1 MTESHGWTNLDSR
14 RVEETMTT
22 PNANDPSMSDVLD
35 AISSL
40 RDEVAKVNDKLD
52 SHIAETNRRFDEA
65 AAETN
70 RRFDE
75 AAVETNRRFDE
86 SDRRFDGIKDDLS
99 MIKGAHARNEMRY
112 KAPLIAYDLDFEFV
126 SELDRV
132 DLIAL
137 SKTAVAA
144 GVSESDAESF
154 RNADMVIKALDP
166 MKRMWYVA
174 VEASFTV
181 HDQDVTRAARN
192 ADYLERFA
200 DVKARAVVAGV
211 EIIPDAKRQAGNS
224 DVLWYEIPQRELQP
238 T

>member
-1 MTESHGWTNLDSR
+1 
-14 RVEETMTT
+14 MTT
-22 PNANDPSMSDVLD
+22 PNTNDPSMRDVLD

-52 SHIAETNRRFDEA
+52 SHIAESNRRFDRIETETNRRFDEA

-75 AAVETNRRFDE
+75 A
-86 SDRRFDGIKDDLS
+86 DRRFDGIKNDLS

-112 KAPLIAYDLDFEFV
+112 KAPLIAHDLDFEFV

-154 RNADMVIKALDP
+154 RNADMVIKVLDS
-166 MKRMWYVA
+166 MKQMYYIA

-181 HDQDVTRAARN
+181 HDNDVARAARN

-200 DVKARAVVAGV
+200 NVKSRAVVAGV
-211 EIIPDAKRQAGNS
+211 EIMPEARRQAGNR
-224 DVLWYEIPQRELQP
+224 DVFWYEISDHELQP

>member
-1 MTESHGWTNLDSR
+1 
-14 RVEETMTT
+14 MTT

-52 SHIAETNRRFDEA
+52 SHI
-65 AAETN
+65 
-70 RRFDE
+70 
-75 AAVETNRRFDE
+75 VETNRRFDE

-112 KAPLIAYDLDFEFV
+112 KAPLIAHDLDFEFV

-211 EIIPDAKRQAGNS
+211 EIMPDAKRQAGNS

>member
-1 MTESHGWTNLDSR
+1 
-14 RVEETMTT
+14 MTT

-75 AAVETNRRFDE
+75 AAAETNRRFDETNRRFDESDRRFDE

-112 KAPLIAYDLDFEFV
+112 KAPLIAHDLDFQFV

-181 HDQDVTRAARN
+181 HDQDVARAARN

-211 EIIPDAKRQAGNS
+211 EIMPDAKRQAGNS
-224 DVLWYEIPQRELQP
+224 DVFWYEIPGRELQP

>member
-1 MTESHGWTNLDSR
+1 
-14 RVEETMTT
+14 MTT
-22 PNANDPSMSDVLD
+22 PNPNDPSMNDVLD
-35 AISSL
+35 AITSL
-40 RDEVAKVNDKLD
+40 RGDVAKVNDKLD
-52 SHIAETNRRFDEA
+52 SHIAETS
-65 AAETN
+65 
-70 RRFDE
+70 
-75 AAVETNRRFDE
+75 RRFDE

-112 KAPLIAYDLDFEFV
+112 KAPLIAHDLDFEFI

-132 DLIAL
+132 DLISL
-137 SKTAVAA
+137 SKTAVEY

-166 MKRMWYVA
+166 MKRMWYIA

-181 HDQDVTRAARN
+181 HDNDVTRAARN

-200 DVKARAVVAGV
+200 NVKSRAVVAGV
-211 EIIPDAKRQAGNS
+211 QIMPDAKQEAGNS
-224 DVLWYEIPQRELQP
+224 DVFWYEIPDHELQP